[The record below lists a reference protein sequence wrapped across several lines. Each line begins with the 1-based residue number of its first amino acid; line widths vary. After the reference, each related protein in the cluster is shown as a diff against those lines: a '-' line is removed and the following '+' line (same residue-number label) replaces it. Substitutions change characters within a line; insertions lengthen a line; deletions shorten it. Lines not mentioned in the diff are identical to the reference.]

1 MIRRSAVLVA
11 VLGGLFACL
20 ALLVGWGSTA
30 GAASWG
36 VAPDLGPRALAD
48 DCADAYEPDD
58 SMDLAKPILPNVPP
72 QHHTFH
78 QPYDEDWV
86 VFWASHRSVYTI
98 TTSDLISTTDTI
110 LDLFDA
116 VGTWITRSDDYPG
129 GGLASQI
136 SWVPEVDGDY
146 YVRVREYYRRG
157 ECLGYRLVL
166 CERPLWPYA
175 ALLPLVLRQEGLPTW
190 TPTPTLT
197 PAASPTPTSTPTP
210 TPTATPSPTV
220 TPTPTDTETPTI
232 TPTPTDTETP
242 TITPTPTDTGTPT
255 ATPTDTGTPTETPTP
270 TETGTPTPTPT
281 DTGTPTSTPTP
292 TPTSTAVVD
301 IALLPVVTF
310 VGLGEEFYLDV
321 TVLAGEQPV
330 DGVRVVVTFPTAYL
344 TALNVEPGP
353 TLPWVAGVGMDNV
366 AGTVYYEAG
375 RSLAD
380 PPPTGTFL
388 LARIRWRAE
397 ALNEPGAVVGFD
409 PSQCAVAYAGYD
421 RKRHLYGALVHI
433 VTETPTP
440 TPTSTSTATS
450 TPTPT
455 ATATATPTATATDTP
470 TPTPTVTPTPPG
482 PVDLAVSPPFYATAT
497 GMDFALDIVALAG
510 PQPVDVVDAALTFAP
525 AHLQVTGITP
535 GTALGQVLAMD
546 YDNVAGTARCA
557 AQRRPA
563 DPPPTGTFAVC
574 RLHLRAGAPTPGT
587 TLAFDAGASHVAYM
601 GLDLLRNTINGTVE
615 IAAGTATPTPTAT
628 RTPTPTATAT
638 ATPTRTPSPT
648 ASATPKSQRIV
659 VPGMQHPNGLA
670 VDRRSGMVYISS
682 RDNDR
687 VFVLDRRTR
696 AAVASI
702 AVPRLPFGLAANALT
717 HRVYVPCFDDGKLAV
732 IDGEMNTVVALLD
745 VGVEPTYA
753 AVNESTNR
761 VYVVSHA
768 ANLLYGIRGSDNAIW
783 RVVRTDGIGA
793 FGVAVDPVANRVYVS
808 HRDTGTVTVFDG
820 ATLDQVPEGTLNT
833 RGIPYVMAVDGAN
846 RRLYVYVR
854 GRHSDP
860 TRVQIYNLNTTPATL
875 LAEVEIPYGGLD
887 GGGGIAVDPAARR
900 VYVTNSL
907 NNTLSILDGRAGA
920 VVTTIPVGTDPF
932 PVAFDARTGEIWVGN
947 RAGNDLFVFTDT
959 Y

>member
-1 MIRRSAVLVA
+1 MVRRSVVLIA
-11 VLGGLFACL
+11 VLGGLFTCL
-20 ALLVGWGSTA
+20 SLLMGWGSSTA
-30 GAASWG
+30 RAA
-36 VAPDLGPRALAD
+36 LGPAFSAPGPHALED
-48 DCADAYEPDD
+48 GCADTYEPDD

-86 VFWASHRSVYTI
+86 VFWASHRNVYTI
-98 TTSDLISTTDTI
+98 TTSDLISTTDT
-110 LDLFDA
+110 LVDLFDA

-157 ECLGYRLVL
+157 ECLGYRLAL
-166 CERPLWPYA
+166 RERPLWPYS

-190 TPTPTLT
+190 TPTPTQT
-197 PAASPTPTSTPTP
+197 PAASPTSTSTPTSTPTP
-210 TPTATPSPTV
+210 TSSPTV
-220 TPTPTDTETPTI
+220 TLTPTDTGTPTV
-232 TPTPTDTETP
+232 
-242 TITPTPTDTGTPT
+242 TPTPTDTGTPT
-255 ATPTDTGTPTETPTP
+255 PTPTETGTPTETPTP

-281 DTGTPTSTPTP
+281 DTETPTSTPTP

-301 IALLPVVTF
+301 LALLPVVSF
-310 VGLGEEFYLDV
+310 VGPGEEFYLDV
-321 TVLAGEQPV
+321 TVLAGSQPV

-344 TALNVEPGP
+344 TALNVEPGAA
-353 TLPWVAGVGMDNV
+353 LPWVAGTAIDNT

-397 ALNEPGAVVGFD
+397 ALNESGAVVEFD

-421 RKRHLYGALVHI
+421 RKRHLYGALVRI

-440 TPTSTSTATS
+440 TSTPTPTGTH

-455 ATATATPTATATDTP
+455 ATATETPTATATATFTP
-470 TPTPTVTPTPPG
+470 TPTPTATPPG

-497 GMDFALDIVALAG
+497 GMDFTLDVMALAG
-510 PQPVDVVDAALTFAP
+510 AQPVDVVDASLTFAP
-525 AHLQVTGITP
+525 VHLQVTGLTP

-546 YDNVAGTARCA
+546 YDNAAGTVRCA
-557 AQRRPA
+557 AQRGPT
-563 DPPPTGTFAVC
+563 DPPPTGHFTVC
-574 RLHLRAGAPTPGT
+574 RIHLRAGAPTPGT
-587 TLAFDAGASHVAYM
+587 TLAFDAGASHVTYA
-601 GLDLLRNTINGTVE
+601 GVDLLRNTINGTIQ
-615 IAAGTATPTPTAT
+615 IAAGTATPTATPT

-638 ATPTRTPSPT
+638 ATLTRTPTPT
-648 ASATPKSQRIV
+648 VTATPKSQRIV
-659 VPGMQHPNGLA
+659 VPGMEHPNGLA
-670 VDRRSGMVYISS
+670 VDRRSGMIYVSS

-687 VFVLDRRTR
+687 VYVLDRRTR
-696 AAVASI
+696 SVVTSI

-732 IDGEMNTVVALLD
+732 IDGQTNSVLTLLD
-745 VGVEPTYA
+745 VGLEPTYA
-753 AVNESTNR
+753 AVHEGTNR

-768 ANLLYGIRGSDNAIW
+768 ANLLYGIRGSDHAIW

-793 FGVAVDPVANRVYVS
+793 FGVAMDPVANRVYVS

-820 ATLDQVPEGTLNT
+820 ATLDQVPGSTLNT
-833 RGIPYVMAVDGAN
+833 RGIPYVMAVDGTN

-875 LAEVEIPYGGLD
+875 LAEVEIPYGGPD

-907 NNTLSILDGRAGA
+907 DNTLSILDGRAGT
-920 VVTTIPVGTDPF
+920 VITTIPVGTDPF
-932 PVAFDARTGEIWVGN
+932 AVAFDARTGEIWVGN

>member
-1 MIRRSAVLVA
+1 
-11 VLGGLFACL
+11 
-20 ALLVGWGSTA
+20 
-30 GAASWG
+30 
-36 VAPDLGPRALAD
+36 
-48 DCADAYEPDD
+48 
-58 SMDLAKPILPNVPP
+58 MDLAKPILPNVPP

-110 LDLFDA
+110 IDLFDA

-157 ECLGYRLVL
+157 ECLGYRLML
-166 CERPLWPYA
+166 RERPLWPYA
-175 ALLPLVLRQEGLPTW
+175 ALLPLVLQQEGMPTW
-190 TPTPTLT
+190 TPTPTAT
-197 PAASPTPTSTPTP
+197 PAASPTPTSTPMP
-210 TPTATPSPTV
+210 TPTASATPTV
-220 TPTPTDTETPTI
+220 TPTPTDTETATV
-232 TPTPTDTETP
+232 TP
-242 TITPTPTDTGTPT
+242 
-255 ATPTDTGTPTETPTP
+255 TPTP
-270 TETGTPTPTPT
+270 TETDTPTP
-281 DTGTPTSTPTP
+281 TPTP

-301 IALLPVVTF
+301 LALLPVVSY
-310 VGLGEEFYLDV
+310 VGVGEEFYLDV

-344 TALNVEPGP
+344 TALNVEPGA
-353 TLPWVAGVGMDNV
+353 TLPWVAGAAIDNV
-366 AGTVYYEAG
+366 AGTVLYEAG

-409 PSQCAVAYAGYD
+409 PGECAVAYAGTD
-421 RKRHLYGALVHI
+421 RKRHLYSALVRI

-440 TPTSTSTATS
+440 TATPTETATL

-455 ATATATPTATATDTP
+455 ATATATPTATATATSTASP
-470 TPTPTVTPTPPG
+470 TATATPPG
-482 PVDLAVSPPFYATAT
+482 PVDLAVSPPFYVTAT
-497 GMDFALDIVALAG
+497 GMDFTLDVMALAG

-525 AHLQVTGITP
+525 AHLQVTNITP
-535 GTALGQVLAMD
+535 GTALGQIVAMD
-546 YDNVAGTARCA
+546 YDNAAGTVRCA

-563 DPPPTGTFAVC
+563 DPPPTGSFTVC
-574 RLHLRAGAPTPGT
+574 RLHLRAGAPTPST
-587 TLAFDAGASHVAYM
+587 VLAFDVGASHVTYA
-601 GLDLLRNTINGTVE
+601 GVELLRNTIHGTVR
-615 IAAGTATPTPTAT
+615 IDAGTATPS
-628 RTPTPTATAT
+628 PTATAT
-638 ATPTRTPSPT
+638 ATPTWTPSPT
-648 ASATPKSQRIV
+648 VTATPKSQRIV
-659 VPGMQHPNGLA
+659 VPGMQRPNGLA
-670 VDRRSGMVYISS
+670 VDRRSGMVYVSS
-682 RDNDR
+682 RDNDQ

-696 AAVASI
+696 AVVTSI
-702 AVPRLPFGLAANALT
+702 PVPRLPFGLAANALT

-732 IDGEMNTVVALLD
+732 IDGETNTVVASLD

-768 ANLLYGIRGSDNAIW
+768 NLLYGIRGSDHAIW

-820 ATLDQVPEGTLNT
+820 ATLDQVPGSTLNT

-875 LAEVEIPYGGLD
+875 LAEVEIPYGGPD
-887 GGGGIAVDPAARR
+887 GGGGIAVDSAARR

-907 NNTLSILDGRAGA
+907 DNTLSILDGRAGT

-947 RAGNDLFVFTDT
+947 RTGNDLFVFTDT

>member
-20 ALLVGWGSTA
+20 ALIAGWGPSA
-30 GAASWG
+30 ANAAPGAIAQ
-36 VAPDLGPRALAD
+36 GPGPHALAD
-48 DCADAYEPDD
+48 GCADAYEPDD
-58 SMDLAKPILPNVPP
+58 SMELAKPILANVPP

-98 TTSDLISTTDTI
+98 TTSDLISVTDTI
-110 LDLFDA
+110 VDLFDA
-116 VGTWITRSDDYPG
+116 AGTWITRSDDYPG

-136 SWVPEVDGDY
+136 SWVPEADGDY

-157 ECLGYRLVL
+157 ECLGYRLML
-166 CERPLWPYA
+166 RERPLWPYS

-210 TPTATPSPTV
+210 TPT
-220 TPTPTDTETPTI
+220 DTETPTI

-242 TITPTPTDTGTPT
+242 TVSPTPTDTGTPT

-301 IALLPVVTF
+301 IALLPVVSF
-310 VGLGEEFYLDV
+310 VGVGEEFYLDIV
-321 TVLAGEQPV
+321 VLAGEQPV

-344 TALNVEPGP
+344 WALNVEPGT
-353 TLPWVAGVGMDNV
+353 TLPWVAGAAMDNA
-366 AGTVYYEAG
+366 AGTVLYEAG

-388 LARIRWRAE
+388 LARIRWRAQ
-397 ALNEPGAVVGFD
+397 ALNEPGAVVAFD
-409 PSQCAVAYAGYD
+409 PSQCAVAYAGTD
-421 RKRHLYGALVHI
+421 RKRHLYSALVRI

-440 TPTSTSTATS
+440 TPTSTSTATH

-455 ATATATPTATATDTP
+455 ETATATPTATATDTT
-470 TPTPTVTPTPPG
+470 TPTPTATATLPG

-497 GMDFALDIVALAG
+497 GLDFTLDIMALAG
-510 PQPVDVVDAALTFAP
+510 PQPVDLADASLTFAP
-525 AHLQVTGITP
+525 AHLQVTGVTP
-535 GTALGQVLAMD
+535 GTALGQVLAAD
-546 YDNVAGTARCA
+546 YDNAAGTVRCA
-557 AQRRPA
+557 AERRPE
-563 DPPPTGTFAVC
+563 DEPPTGNFVIC
-574 RLHLRAGAPTPGT
+574 RLHLRAGTPTPAT
-587 TLAFDAGASHVAYM
+587 TLAFDEGASRVLYA
-601 GLDLLRNTINGTVE
+601 GVDILRNTVSGTVQ

-628 RTPTPTATAT
+628 RTPTATATAT

-648 ASATPKSQRIV
+648 VTATPKSQRIV

-670 VDRRSGMVYISS
+670 VDRRSGMIYVSS

-687 VFVLDRRTR
+687 VYVLDRRTR
-696 AAVASI
+696 AAVTSI

-717 HRVYVPCFDDGKLAV
+717 HRVYVPCFDDGRLAV
-732 IDGEMNTVVALLD
+732 IDGETNTVMALLD

-768 ANLLYGIRGSDNAIW
+768 NRLYGIRGSDNVIW

-820 ATLDQVPEGTLNT
+820 ATLDPVPGSTLNT
-833 RGIPYVMAVDGAN
+833 RGIPYVMAVDATN

-854 GRHSDP
+854 GPHSDP
-860 TRVQIYNLNTTPATL
+860 TRVQIYNLNTAPAAL
-875 LAEVEIPYGGLD
+875 LAEVEIPYGGTD
-887 GGGGIAVDPAARR
+887 GGGGIAVDPATRR

-907 NNTLSILDGRAGA
+907 DNTLSILDGKVGT
-920 VVTTIPVGTDPF
+920 VVATIPVGTDPF
-932 PVAFDARTGEIWVGN
+932 ALAFDARTGEIWVGN